1 MTCFS
6 FRLLQVSQMP
16 HTFSIPFSDFSLA
29 FRAQGI
35 ILYRLVFDISSKRQ
49 RATSGWSLFLIWSTL
64 KIWVVEVW
72 GVSFFFL
79 IFPPL
84 SVTSRF
90 SESLSAN
97 HLSFKLRFSGLSFN
111 SPKSKLRRIF
121 RKPGV
126 FRNEIQVLLS
136 NFASHINISSFFFS
150 FETSQE
156 GYFWSLKANFS
167 FSFPGLKRLSIW
179 NLLHPFLSCW
189 KVFVFVL
196 INQQFF
202 SFRKTQVELS
212 WQLWWI
218 FTAAAQSFNFTQIH
232 SGEN

>member
-1 MTCFS
+1 MIGCYITERDSESQTQEWREVLAHRYIFFFVSIIFSRAFS
-6 FRLLQVSQMP
+6 FCGS
-16 HTFSIPFSDFSLA
+16 
-29 FRAQGI
+29 
-35 ILYRLVFDISSKRQ
+35 
-49 RATSGWSLFLIWSTL
+49 
-64 KIWVVEVW
+64 
-72 GVSFFFL
+72 SFFFL

-179 NLLHPFLSCW
+179 NLLHPFLSCRKLFKFFCQW
-189 KVFVFVL
+189 VF
-196 INQQFF
+196 
-202 SFRKTQVELS
+202 
-212 WQLWWI
+212 
-218 FTAAAQSFNFTQIH
+218 
-232 SGEN
+232 